1 MFIEIYLILIIPKV
15 QMTVFTVIIQKKMH
29 CQLYFVTFDKII
41 NSIKDRF
48 HLTDDQI
55 YVHLREILIKPF
67 KEQDWEDDLQI
78 VLQNYGANEFD
89 VLSLKTQL
97 LLLSEIPEFYD
108 LDSRMQ
114 LSVKIDL
121 FQKLDTIKRILVAKV
136 IQLVKLILIM
146 LATNA
151 VSERSF
157 SSFKRI
163 KTYLLSTITN
173 NRLNH
178 LLILH
183 IHKLLTDRLDLT
195 NVADEFVEERE
206 ERKSKFGL

>member
-1 MFIEIYLILIIPKV
+1 MLTFKFLFIEIYLILIIPKV

-97 LLLSEIPEFYD
+97 LLLPEIPEFYD

-163 KTYLLSTITN
+163 KTYFSQQ
-173 NRLNH
+173 
-178 LLILH
+178 
-183 IHKLLTDRLDLT
+183 
-195 NVADEFVEERE
+195 
-206 ERKSKFGL
+206 